1 MLVSKVSK
9 EFSNIAPAVLR
20 RSYKSFDTLSFL
32 KDVYNCVIDDAVLA
46 CNNLNDAATTFKE
59 IFCHILDRHAPC
71 KVIQSRSNYVPYL
84 SSDTKQLMKYRDAI
98 KEEATKQADPDLFKN
113 FKRLRNK
120 VRQNIILDRLSY
132 YQNQFQD
139 QSFSVKQSWNLG
151 YSLIGKQGS
160 KGPSKIVFH
169 DSLLTKPV
177 DVAMAFN
184 QLFVDKVIK
193 LRRQTETEAKID
205 PILRLR
211 NWLFKERD
219 NIPEFRL
226 QEITMSMLCAII
238 KKKMKYSK
246 SHGSDFIDSF
256 SLKLAFPLIEESILH
271 LVNLS
276 IRENTYAQEWK
287 TQLVLPLHKND
298 DPLIGSNY

>member
-1 MLVSKVSK
+1 M
-9 EFSNIAPAVLR
+9 
-20 RSYKSFDTLSFL
+20 
-32 KDVYNCVIDDAVLA
+32 
-46 CNNLNDAATTFKE
+46 
-59 IFCHILDRHAPC
+59 
-71 KVIQSRSNYVPYL
+71 

-287 TQLVLPLHKND
+287 TQLVLPLHKKD
-298 DPLIGSNY
+298 DPLIDSNYRPVSDIVDIGKIVEYVVHDHVYEHFMIQQLFHANHHDFLRNHSTVTALIQFYDLWLTAAENRYSAALILELGCCIRYCES